1 LPLSL
6 RHIGIR
12 ADDFNLVPEFLNQRP
27 GERRGGYKGSKPR
40 SKCHPRDRC
49 FEPAVFPRPMDALE
63 AHRVRP
69 YTGSMH
75 VHAHGAG
82 GPTRVLKISL
92 AVTLGYI
99 VLLVVAGMRAHSLAL
114 LSEAGHNL
122 SDFLAL
128 LLSLVAVYFQTRPA
142 NSTKTY
148 GYHRAG
154 VLAALVNATSL
165 VAVSF
170 FIFYEAF
177 RRLQH
182 PEHVQATVMMWVAAA
197 GVVMN
202 GVIALLLYRSSRGFG
217 GDVNIRSALLHEV
230 GDTLSTAA
238 VIAGGWAI
246 LVTRN
251 YWIDSALSFGIAVLI
266 LWSGFGI
273 VRETL
278 NILLEGTPRG
288 MKLEKIES
296 AIRSVGGV
304 NDVHDLHVWSIG
316 SETHALSC
324 HISIADIPPSVS
336 ERILRDVKDRLLH
349 DFRIDHTTIQFE
361 HAICEVAHGC
371 VIPVSESEEHHHHHS
386 H

>member
-1 LPLSL
+1 
-6 RHIGIR
+6 
-12 ADDFNLVPEFLNQRP
+12 
-27 GERRGGYKGSKPR
+27 
-40 SKCHPRDRC
+40 
-49 FEPAVFPRPMDALE
+49 
-63 AHRVRP
+63 
-69 YTGSMH
+69 MH

-82 GPTRVLKISL
+82 SPTRILKISL
-92 AVTLGYI
+92 GVTLAYI
-99 VLLVVAGMRAHSLAL
+99 VLLVVAGIRAHSLAL

-128 LLSLVAVYFQTRPA
+128 LLSLVAVYFQSRPA
-142 NSTKTY
+142 SSTKTY
-148 GYHRAG
+148 GYQRAG
-154 VLAALVNATSL
+154 VLAALVNASSL
-165 VAVSF
+165 VIVSF

-182 PEHVQATVMMWVAAA
+182 PEQVQASVMMGVAAA

-202 GVIALLLYRSSRGFG
+202 GAIALLLYRSG
-217 GDVNIRSALLHEV
+217 GDVNIRSALLHEL

-246 LVTRN
+246 LVTGH
-251 YWIDSALSFGIAVLI
+251 YWIDSALSVGIGALI

-296 AIRSVGGV
+296 AICAIEGV

-324 HISIADIPPSVS
+324 HISIADIPPSIS
-336 ERILRDVKDRLLH
+336 ERILRDVKECLLH

-361 HAICEVAHGC
+361 HAECEVAHGC
-371 VIPVSESEEHHHHHS
+371 VIPVVEGGEEHYHHS

>member
-1 LPLSL
+1 
-6 RHIGIR
+6 
-12 ADDFNLVPEFLNQRP
+12 
-27 GERRGGYKGSKPR
+27 
-40 SKCHPRDRC
+40 
-49 FEPAVFPRPMDALE
+49 
-63 AHRVRP
+63 
-69 YTGSMH
+69 MH
-75 VHAHGAG
+75 VHVHGG
-82 GPTRVLKISL
+82 GGTKRVLKISL
-92 AVTLGYI
+92 GVTLAYI
-99 VLLVVAGMRAHSLAL
+99 VLLVVAGIRAHSLAL

-128 LLSLVAVYFQTRPA
+128 LLSLVAVYLQSRPA
-142 NSTKTY
+142 SATKTY

-154 VLAALVNATSL
+154 VLAALVNAVSL
-165 VAVSF
+165 VAVAF

-182 PEHVQATVMMWVAAA
+182 PEHVQASVMMWVAAT

-202 GVIALLLYRSSRGFG
+202 GVIALLLYRSVRRSSQGSG

-238 VIAGGWAI
+238 VIVGGWAI
-246 LVTRN
+246 LITNN
-251 YWIDSALSFGIAVLI
+251 YWIDSALSLGIGVLI

-288 MKLEKIES
+288 VKLESVET
-296 AIRSVGGV
+296 AIRSIEGV
-304 NDVHDLHVWSIG
+304 NDVHDLHCWSIG
-316 SETHALSC
+316 SETRALSC

-336 ERILRDVKDRLLH
+336 ERILRDVKECLH
-349 DFRIDHTTIQFE
+349 HNFRIDHTTIQFE
-361 HAICEVAHGC
+361 HVECEVAHGC
-371 VIPVSESEEHHHHHS
+371 VIPVGEGEGQHHHS

>member
-1 LPLSL
+1 M
-6 RHIGIR
+6 H
-12 ADDFNLVPEFLNQRP
+12 
-27 GERRGGYKGSKPR
+27 
-40 SKCHPRDRC
+40 
-49 FEPAVFPRPMDALE
+49 
-63 AHRVRP
+63 AH
-69 YTGSMH
+69 G
-75 VHAHGAG
+75 HGAG
-82 GPTRVLKISL
+82 GATKVLKISL
-92 AVTLGYI
+92 AVTLAYI
-99 VLLVVAGMRAHSLAL
+99 ALLVFAGVRAHSLAL

-128 LLSLVAVYFQTRPA
+128 LLSLVAVYFQSRPA
-142 NSTKTY
+142 SSTKTY
-148 GYHRAG
+148 GYQRAG
-154 VLAALVNATSL
+154 VLAALVNAGSL
-165 VAVSF
+165 VVVSF

-177 RRLQH
+177 RRLQN
-182 PEHVQATVMMWVAAA
+182 PEHVQASVMMWVAGA
-197 GVVMN
+197 GVLMN
-202 GVIALLLYRSSRGFG
+202 GVIAFLLYRSG

-238 VIAGGWAI
+238 VIIGGWAI
-246 LVTRN
+246 LVTGN
-251 YWIDSALSFGIAVLI
+251 YWIDSVLSLGIGALI

-288 MKLEKIES
+288 MKLERIE
-296 AIRSVGGV
+296 AAMRSIEGV

-336 ERILRDVKDRLLH
+336 ERILRDVKECLLR

-361 HAICEVAHGC
+361 HAVCEVAHGC
-371 VIPVSESEEHHHHHS
+371 VIPVPESGAEHHHHHS

>member
-1 LPLSL
+1 
-6 RHIGIR
+6 
-12 ADDFNLVPEFLNQRP
+12 V
-27 GERRGGYKGSKPR
+27 
-40 SKCHPRDRC
+40 
-49 FEPAVFPRPMDALE
+49 
-63 AHRVRP
+63 
-69 YTGSMH
+69 H
-75 VHAHGAG
+75 VHSHGAG
-82 GPTRVLKISL
+82 SPTRVLKISL
-92 AVTLGYI
+92 AVTLVYI
-99 VLLVVAGMRAHSLAL
+99 ALLVVAGVRAHSLAL

-128 LLSLVAVYFQTRPA
+128 LLSLVAVYFQSRPA

-148 GYHRAG
+148 GYQRAG
-154 VLAALVNATSL
+154 VLAALVNAGSL
-165 VAVSF
+165 VVVSS

-182 PEHVQATVMMWVAAA
+182 PEHVQASVMMWVAAA

-202 GVIALLLYRSSRGFG
+202 GVIALLLYRSG

-246 LVTRN
+246 LVTGN
-251 YWIDSALSFGIAVLI
+251 YWIDSVLSVGIGVLI

-288 MKLEKIES
+288 MKLEQIES
-296 AIRSVGGV
+296 AIRAVEGV
-304 NDVHDLHVWSIG
+304 NDVHDLHVWSLG

-324 HISIADIPPSVS
+324 HISIADIPLSVS
-336 ERILRDVKDRLLH
+336 ERILRDVKECLRRG
-349 DFRIDHTTIQFE
+349 FRIDHTTIQFE
-361 HAICEVAHGC
+361 HAECEVAHGC
-371 VIPVSESEEHHHHHS
+371 VMPVVESEAHHHHHS

>member
-1 LPLSL
+1 MHGHS
-6 RHIGIR
+6 HGT
-12 ADDFNLVPEFLNQRP
+12 
-27 GERRGGYKGSKPR
+27 GG
-40 SKCHPRDRC
+40 
-49 FEPAVFPRPMDALE
+49 A
-63 AHRVRP
+63 
-69 YTGSMH
+69 TT
-75 VHAHGAG
+75 
-82 GPTRVLKISL
+82 TRVLKTSL
-92 AVTLGYI
+92 GVTLAYI
-99 VLLVVAGMRAHSLAL
+99 VLLVVAGIRAHSLAL

-128 LLSLVAVYFQTRPA
+128 LLSLVAVYFQARPA
-142 NSTKTY
+142 SATKTY

-177 RRLQH
+177 RRVQH
-182 PEHVQATVMMWVAAA
+182 PQPVQATVMMWVAAA

-202 GVIALLLYRSSRGFG
+202 GAIALLLYRSARSGASS

-246 LVTRN
+246 LATGQ
-251 YWIDSALSFGIAVLI
+251 YWIDSALSFGIGVLI

-288 MKLEKIES
+288 MQLDKIAAS
-296 AIRSVGGV
+296 ICSVEGV

-316 SETHALSC
+316 SESHALSC
-324 HISIADIPPSVS
+324 HVSIADIPPSVS
-336 ERILRDVKDRLLH
+336 ERILRDVKERLTH
-349 DFRIDHTTIQFE
+349 DFRIVHTTIQFE
-361 HAICEVAHGC
+361 HAVCEVAHGC
-371 VIPVSESEEHHHHHS
+371 VIPVSESQEHHHS